1 VVVAGLTVTASA
13 ECPIVSTTFRT
24 AVSVTAVSVS
34 VFSSSCIKSYKEELG
49 ISPDCPMAANTDSLS
64 VMKEIH
70 STAFVQEMV
79 FFTRCPSDISQAL
92 LYHYTW
98 DTISTKKAGFM

>member
-1 VVVAGLTVTASA
+1 
-13 ECPIVSTTFRT
+13 
-24 AVSVTAVSVS
+24 
-34 VFSSSCIKSYKEELG
+34 
-49 ISPDCPMAANTDSLS
+49 MAANTDSLS

-70 STAFVQEMV
+70 STAFVQEMG
-79 FFTRCPSDISQAL
+79 FFHQMPSDVSQAL